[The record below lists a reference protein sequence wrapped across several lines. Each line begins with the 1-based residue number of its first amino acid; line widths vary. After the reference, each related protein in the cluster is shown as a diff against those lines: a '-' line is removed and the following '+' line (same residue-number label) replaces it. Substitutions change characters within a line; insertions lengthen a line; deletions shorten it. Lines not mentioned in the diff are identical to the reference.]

1 MADTELAKPRMTTL
15 EFVELPSTRAKMAL
29 VQTKALDPEKVV
41 RLTLNAM
48 QRTPKLKATT
58 LESMLGCMMTAT
70 SLGLEPNTVLEHAW
84 IIPYQNRKKGKDGRW
99 FSLLEAQ
106 FMVGYRGYVAL
117 AYRFDDLAMLH
128 ADAVCDNDVFQSY
141 ISSEVETGTFFKHQ
155 KSLKD
160 PGEPIGSYC
169 FTRLNRSGRN
179 MDIVTELPKAE
190 IELIRERSETYKALK
205 GRLDSASTKDIAKA
219 QKTFDETPWNM
230 WWRSMWAKS
239 AIRRH
244 VKQFPLTAEM
254 SAAVAFEDAAD
265 TGMLDITRMGDP
277 EIVQAVIAGE
287 TEPPIE
293 DIEYEETP
301 PLDAGD
307 DAGESEPAQEKKT
320 TRKRGGRPKKDAAA
334 DPKPEPEAAAEGD
347 KAPPLA
353 ETEHA
358 DPRPEPEPA
367 EERPSDPEPAS
378 VEDDDNLFED

>member
-1 MADTELAKPRMTTL
+1 MADTALAKPRLTTL
-15 EFVELPSTRAKMAL
+15 EFVELPSTRAKMAK
-29 VQTKALDPEKVV
+29 VQTKVLDPEKVV

-48 QRTPKLKATT
+48 QKIPKLKATT

-84 IIPYQNRKKGKDGRW
+84 IIPYANRRKGRDGKW
-99 FSLLEAQ
+99 YSIVEAQ

-117 AYRFDDLAMLH
+117 AYRFPDLDMLH
-128 ADAVCDNDVFQSY
+128 ADAICDKDDYESY
-141 ISSEVETGTFFKHQ
+141 ISSAVASATFFKHQ
-155 KSLKD
+155 KNLKD

-169 FTRLNRSGRN
+169 FTRLNRGGRG
-179 MDIVTELPKAE
+179 MDVVTELPKAE

-205 GRLDSASTKDIAKA
+205 SRLNTGSAADIAKA
-219 QKTFDETPWNM
+219 EKNFEETPWNM

-254 SAAVAFEDAAD
+254 SAAVAIEDAAD
-265 TGMLDITRMGDP
+265 TGMLDITKMGDP
-277 EIVQAVIAGE
+277 ETVRAVMHGE

-293 DIEYEETP
+293 DVEFEETP
-301 PLDAGD
+301 PLDVGE
-307 DAGESEPAQEKKT
+307 DARDPEPPPEPVKKT
-320 TRKRGGRPKKDAAA
+320 RGRPKKDAAA
-334 DPKPEPEAAAEGD
+334 DPKPEPEAAEASG

-358 DPRPEPEPA
+358 DPRPEPPPA
-367 EERPSDPEPAS
+367 EEQPDEPEPGS
-378 VEDDDNLFED
+378 VEDNDNLFAD